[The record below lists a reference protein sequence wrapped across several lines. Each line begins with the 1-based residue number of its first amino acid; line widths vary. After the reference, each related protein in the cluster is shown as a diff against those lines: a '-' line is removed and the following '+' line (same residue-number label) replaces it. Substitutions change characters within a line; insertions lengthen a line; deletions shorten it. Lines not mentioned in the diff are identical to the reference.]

1 MRTRSFITALL
12 FCFFITPSLHA
23 VTQTHQA
30 ISTAGA
36 IQKSG
41 IYTNIVVIGETI
53 TTQSISN
60 PPYTNSAGFLFTAS
74 EPYKFTISGT
84 ITYTGNESG
93 ILFVDAIS
101 NTNTPTGISSDW
113 LEGDTQH
120 AFSMSVPDGSYTL
133 FAFIDVPDMNGG
145 FDGKPGDC
153 EPLGRFDDIISH
165 NFSNCNFSLVL
176 PEGCEIFIKG
186 DVDGNGI
193 VELKDVQ
200 LTFLIYMGNAA
211 TAKEFNAANVC
222 QNGETESILIED
234 VRGVFNL
241 HLGGDASCDN

>member
-1 MRTRSFITALL
+1 
-12 FCFFITPSLHA
+12 
-23 VTQTHQA
+23 
-30 ISTAGA
+30 
-36 IQKSG
+36 
-41 IYTNIVVIGETI
+41 
-53 TTQSISN
+53 
-60 PPYTNSAGFLFTAS
+60 
-74 EPYKFTISGT
+74 
-84 ITYTGNESG
+84 
-93 ILFVDAIS
+93 
-101 NTNTPTGISSDW
+101 
-113 LEGDTQH
+113 
-120 AFSMSVPDGSYTL
+120 
-133 FAFIDVPDMNGG
+133 
-145 FDGKPGDC
+145 
-153 EPLGRFDDIISH
+153 
-165 NFSNCNFSLVL
+165 VL

>member
-1 MRTRSFITALL
+1 MKKRSLIAVLFISFIIVQPLQAVIQSHQT
-12 FCFFITPSLHA
+12 FFS
-23 VTQTHQA
+23 
-30 ISTAGA
+30 AGA
-36 IQKSG
+36 IQKSE
-41 IYTNIVVIGETI
+41 IYTNTVVIGETI

-74 EPYKFTISGT
+74 EPYTFTISGT

-93 ILFVDAIS
+93 FLFVDAYS
-101 NTNTPTGISSDW
+101 NTPATGISSDW

-120 AFSMSVPDGSYTL
+120 EFSMSVPDGNYTML
-133 FAFIDVPDMNGG
+133 AFIDVPDSNGD